1 MKHLLLF
8 FILAIAFNAKSQQV
22 SGELKKWHKVTITFD
37 GPDTG
42 ELDEYNP
49 FLNYRLNVTFTH
61 PASGKAYKVPGYFA
75 ADGNAAN
82 TSADSGNKW
91 RVHFT
96 PDETGQWT
104 YKVDFRKGLWV
115 AVSEKKDPGE
125 GGKFMDGASGDFV
138 VKDSDKNGRDFRSKG
153 RLEYVGERYL
163 KFAET
168 GQHFLKSGP
177 DAPENLLAYADF
189 DGTFH
194 KDGHKDNFVK
204 TWEAHLKDWK
214 EGDPTWQEAKG
225 KALIG
230 ALNYLAA
237 EGMNAF
243 SFLTLNI
250 MGDDQNVFPY
260 IDYDT
265 FDRMDVSKLDQWEI
279 LFEHADKL
287 GLFLHF
293 KTQEVENQGLL
304 DGGGVGVQR
313 KLYYRELIARFGHHL
328 ALNWN
333 LGEENGDWVKN
344 HKTPPQFKY
353 QRLAMAQFFHDH
365 DPYRH
370 HIVIHNGNKFDDLL
384 GKDSKLT
391 GVSLQTHRADFAV
404 VHPEVIEWIHKSKK
418 AGKPWAVAVD
428 EPGDAQHSLLPDKDD
443 PEHNL
448 ARQNALWGALTA
460 GAWGLEW
467 YFGYKHDHSDLTCQ
481 DWRSRDL
488 FWDQCRI
495 ALDFFEDNLPFW
507 EMQNR
512 DDLLSTEDY
521 CFAKDGNIYLV
532 YLRNGGKSTLSLANV
547 EGKFLTKWFNPNT
560 GEFHKKTKIVEGGA
574 NVELEAPSSGISSD
588 WALLLTKEQ

>member
-104 YKVDFRKGLWV
+104 YKADFRKGLWV

-168 GQHFLKSGP
+168 GQYFLKSGP

-194 KDGHKDNFVK
+194 EDGHKDNFVK
-204 TWEAHLKDWK
+204 TWEAHLKDWN
-214 EGDPTWQEAKG
+214 EGDPTWKEGKG
-225 KALIG
+225 KAIIG

-260 IDYDT
+260 INYDT

-391 GVSLQTHRADFAV
+391 GVSLQTHRADFAA
-404 VHPEVIEWIHKSKK
+404 VHSEVIKWIDKSKK

-428 EPGDAQHSLLPDKDD
+428 EPGDAQHSLVPDKDD

-460 GAWGLEW
+460 GAW
-467 YFGYKHDHSDLTCQ
+467 
-481 DWRSRDL
+481 
-488 FWDQCRI
+488 
-495 ALDFFEDNLPFW
+495 
-507 EMQNR
+507 
-512 DDLLSTEDY
+512 
-521 CFAKDGNIYLV
+521 
-532 YLRNGGKSTLSLANV
+532 
-547 EGKFLTKWFNPNT
+547 
-560 GEFHKKTKIVEGGA
+560 
-574 NVELEAPSSGISSD
+574 
-588 WALLLTKEQ
+588 